1 MSFAGRK
8 HRSGN
13 SGRGEVAIPGAVGNN
28 NGELLHV
35 PIGITARNEARNILT
50 LLASLGEA
58 VSRASAEL
66 GLTYG
71 LYVLL
76 NDNSDHT
83 PELLAGVANVTVWH
97 TTGGIVEAQR
107 MLVERCSQ
115 GAPFLVFSDADILV
129 DPGALLEISRVM
141 LACPEVEVAYAEKYP
156 IPPVRR
162 TPLAKALYLYNLRE
176 GYQTARHYFN
186 GQFFAL
192 RRWQIPKPEELRWD
206 PRLDTPFLHLA
217 AGIRIDDI
225 YLSREVLS
233 RAGPGAIRCLPAGI
247 RYRPPE
253 TLRGMFRKYQRMR
266 LELERMA
273 CYFPH
278 TESVHQRWG
287 RRRADGAKLSGAPFT
302 EKCFYALFQAALWLC
317 KAAYCAQKLYF
328 THLSSRP
335 CPTWSPV
342 VETKE
347 RMP

>member
-1 MSFAGRK
+1 MIDEW
-8 HRSGN
+8 H
-13 SGRGEVAIPGAVGNN
+13 I
-28 NGELLHV
+28 
-35 PIGITARNEARNILT
+35 PIGITARNEAKNILT
-50 LLASLGEA
+50 LLASLRESIA
-58 VSRASAEL
+58 RASTEL
-66 GLTYG
+66 PCTFR

-83 PELLAGVANVTVWH
+83 PELLAAFPDVTVWH
-97 TTGGIVEAQR
+97 TAGGIVEAQR
-107 MLVERCSQ
+107 MLVERC
-115 GAPFLVFSDADILV
+115 GNAAPFLVFSDADILV
-129 DPGALLEISRVM
+129 DRDALLEISRVM

-156 IPPVRR
+156 IPPLRR

-176 GYQTARHYFN
+176 GYQTTRHYFN

-192 RRWQIPKPEELRWD
+192 RRWQIPRPEELRWD

-217 AGIRIDDI
+217 AGIRVDDT

-266 LELERMA
+266 LELERLS

-278 TESVHQRWG
+278 TENAHQQWG
-287 RRRADGAKLSGAPFT
+287 RRRTDAVKLRGAPFS
-302 EKCFYALFQAALWLC
+302 ERIYYGLFQAALWLC
-317 KAAYCAQKLYF
+317 KAAYYAQKLYF
-328 THLSSRP
+328 THLSARP

-342 VETKE
+342 VESKE